1 MSLRPGACRLNQE
14 LPLVHQSPIIS
25 APTRS
30 TMACRT
36 PLRPAVRED
45 WSNDGDF
52 DFNAQEELAAPRIPT
67 SLSKPNLN
75 VTSCDGRTVRML
87 PANAN
92 IRPCPSDRGHYGNET
107 SEEGSADG
115 IMGSSS
121 SGSVHN
127 TRSRYADIADFDMM
141 DEGDVEYPTIK
152 GLESERTTTAI
163 YGKGRSAVQAQVTG
177 TALNGTA
184 YITRLGSVA
193 SLGSRSNA
201 RKRDAEMNQDPNW
214 GSSTAPSSSKRSDA
228 AELRN
233 KLNLRLATQQIA
245 TRNQEDNWD
254 EFDAGFDSDG
264 EDDRKQSTL
273 KAGTVTYHN
282 VMEAKLVNQIQPS
295 TKSGSVAGEGD
306 DMEDG
311 FQLPLTLQH
320 LKLIPRSP
328 PSAVL
333 RHRSSRS
340 SLASAATGQTSDW
353 DNIGTPANARASG
366 TSSRTASSVIPGTDQ
381 SEVDDHHARTR
392 LDLDRDTEDDLE
404 DGLEFPV
411 PSFFS
416 NGRARELNKL
426 LDRKRRPG
434 VSGTVSGRQTGH
446 ASGTSKS
453 SSTLMRPTLSSSA
466 KLKYVPLA
474 QDPLEDLL
482 ENGLVL
488 GDERTELTHDRL
500 ARIRQ
505 SRAPTGTPTGPRNA
519 AGGTLKRGFIS
530 GRQKVESGSDAR
542 PVSRSVSG
550 SMGLL
555 ATPSSTRIHQAGP
568 ASSAFPTSSTANTP
582 SRLRHRTSH
591 SRLGDAG
598 SSSSLGKRQSMS
610 SLREMAKLHETTGFP
625 DQHPPIQHAP
635 SYTAQTAAS
644 AARLA
649 ANSRKASAESGWPN
663 IEQPRSPSERSHGIR
678 SPSSSMNSRAGRPRA
693 QIPPSFTQEAVL
705 DESSAFVPSPFPIGD
720 KLRKSVGLR
729 SYGDGTELDGIED
742 LQVDRAKEGMFKLPK
757 GASFAGHGSLGRSAG
772 QQLGLGR
779 PFRLPRKSGAIGE
792 LYKYSQF
799 SQIHPAPRS
808 RSAKRIQ
815 RNRYRCQDKLP
826 HQRRNPWRK
835 RLGSFDIWAKSKRR
849 RVSKGHLRDSRH
861 LVDIWPSSIVGDM
874 TWNPET
880 LRWEGNYQ
888 VLRDFDAQVM
898 SSARPALITHYGAF
912 ASMKATSSR
921 STVACGNQ
929 DGKRVPSEVSP
940 SVSTAPLN
948 APRIVGNMMFDP
960 EKMCWVSTL
969 AAEDDEPDPFANID
983 EEDASYRQGSS
994 GFGDQENYSD
1004 EDGDQ
1009 PLRGGTITR
1018 DMGRMMMDG
1027 IRTRATGLIRFSSAT
1042 TTSSL
1047 SSAGTSTILQDS
1059 ENHRRGG
1066 NFADVREAEDEED
1079 WDIDVGVSSRKPQ
1092 LRLPSTSTPGRSTSN
1107 RSAAQTDSGFK
1118 VKSPRN
1124 PAFSIHSSQPRYS
1137 REHFQPSEYVSE
1149 ALWRE
1154 SIAAEARH
1162 EKEILGWRVDEKVK
1176 RGWSARDVEKERER
1190 EKRREEKRLWEIRNL
1205 AMKS

>member
-1 MSLRPGACRLNQE
+1 MG
-14 LPLVHQSPIIS
+14 
-25 APTRS
+25 
-30 TMACRT
+30 
-36 PLRPAVRED
+36 
-45 WSNDGDF
+45 
-52 DFNAQEELAAPRIPT
+52 PRIPT
-67 SLSKPNLN
+67 SLSKPHLN

-87 PANAN
+87 PANADV
-92 IRPCPSDRGHYGNET
+92 RPCPLDRGHYGNGT
-107 SEEGSADG
+107 SEEGGADG

-121 SGSVHN
+121 SGSVD
-127 TRSRYADIADFDMM
+127 TARSRYADIADLDTMN
-141 DEGDVEYPTIK
+141 EEDVEYPTIK
-152 GLESERTTTAI
+152 GLESDRTTTAV
-163 YGKGRSAVQAQVTG
+163 YGQGRSAVQAQVTG

-184 YITRLGSVA
+184 YITRLHSA
-193 SLGSRSNA
+193 GSRSIA
-201 RKRDAEMNQDPNW
+201 RKHDSEMNEDLDW
-214 GSSTAPSSSKRSDA
+214 GSSTAPSSSNRPNQSGA

-233 KLNLRLATQQIA
+233 KLNLRLANQQIA
-245 TRNQEDNWD
+245 TRNQDNIWD
-254 EFDAGFDSDG
+254 DFDAGVNSDG

-273 KAGTVTYHN
+273 KAGAVTYQS
-282 VMEAKLVNQIQPS
+282 VMEAKLVNQIQSS
-295 TKSGSVAGEGD
+295 TESRNVAGQVE

-320 LKLIPRSP
+320 LKLISRSP

-381 SEVDDHHARTR
+381 SEIDDHHARTR

-426 LDRKRRPG
+426 LDRKRKPG
-434 VSGTVSGRQTGH
+434 VSGNISDRQTGH
-446 ASGTSKS
+446 ASGISKS
-453 SSTLMRPTLSSSA
+453 SSTLIRPTLSSSA

-474 QDPLEDLL
+474 QDPLEDHL
-482 ENGLVL
+482 EDGLVL
-488 GDERTELTHDRL
+488 GDERSELTHGRL

-505 SRAPTGTPTGPRNA
+505 SRATATMGTPTGPRNA

-530 GRQKVESGSDAR
+530 GRQKVESGSDVR

-555 ATPSSTRIHQAGP
+555 ATPSSDHIHQAGP
-568 ASSAFPTSSTANTP
+568 AASALPTSSSANTP
-582 SRLRHRTSH
+582 RRLRHRTSH
-591 SRLGDAG
+591 SRLGNAG

-625 DQHPPIQHAP
+625 NQHPPTQHPP
-635 SYTAQTAAS
+635 SYTAQTASS
-644 AARLA
+644 AARSA
-649 ANSRKASAESGWPN
+649 GNSRKGSAESGWPN
-663 IEQPRSPSERSHGIR
+663 MEQSRSPSERSQGIR
-678 SPSSSMNSRAGRPRA
+678 SQSSSMNSRAERPRA
-693 QIPPSFTQEAVL
+693 PIPPCFTQEAVL
-705 DESSAFVPSPFPIGD
+705 DESSAFAPSSFPIGN

-729 SYGDGTELDGIED
+729 SCGDGTELDGIED
-742 LQVDRAKEGMFKLPK
+742 LQVDRTKEGMLKLPK
-757 GASFAGHGSLGRSAG
+757 GASSTVHGSLGRSAG

-779 PFRLPRKSGAIGE
+779 PSRLPRKPGAIGDSYE
-792 LYKYSQF
+792 HSHF
-799 SQIHPAPRS
+799 SQTHPAPQS
-808 RSAKRIQ
+808 RSAKRIPP
-815 RNRYRCQDKLP
+815 NRYPCQDKLP
-826 HQRRNPWRK
+826 HQRRNPWRE
-835 RLGSFDIWAKSKRR
+835 RLGSFDIWAESKRR
-849 RVSKGHLRDSRH
+849 RVSEGHLRVSGH
-861 LVDIWPSSIVGDM
+861 LVDVRTSSIVGDM

-921 STVACGNQ
+921 STVASDNR
-929 DGKRVPSEVSP
+929 DGKSVPSEVSP

-983 EEDASYRQGSS
+983 EEDASDRQVSS
-994 GFGDQENYSD
+994 RFGDQDDHFD

-1018 DMGRMMMDG
+1018 DMGRTMTDG
-1027 IRTRATGLIRFSSAT
+1027 IRSRATGLMRFSSAT

-1047 SSAGTSTILQDS
+1047 SSAGTSTTLHDS
-1059 ENHRRGG
+1059 EDYRRGG
-1066 NFADVREAEDEED
+1066 NTADVHEAENEED
-1079 WDIDVGVSSRKPQ
+1079 WDIDVGVPSRKPQ
-1092 LRLPSTSTPGRSTSN
+1092 LRLPSTLTPSRSTSN

-1118 VKSPRN
+1118 VKSPHN
-1124 PAFSIHSSQPRYS
+1124 PTFSIHSSQLRYS

-1162 EKEILGWRVDEKVK
+1162 EKEMLGWRVDDKVK

-1205 AMKS
+1205 AMRS